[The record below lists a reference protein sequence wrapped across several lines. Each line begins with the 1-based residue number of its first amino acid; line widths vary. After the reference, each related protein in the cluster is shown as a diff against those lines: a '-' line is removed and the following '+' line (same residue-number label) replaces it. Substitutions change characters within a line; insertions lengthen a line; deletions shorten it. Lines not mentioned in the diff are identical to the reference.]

1 MLRVLSLNYEYPP
14 IGGGGGNAHKHLL
27 AELAQFYDLHITL
40 VTSTDKSDPYSE
52 RLARNVQGHFLPLP
66 KADLSYWK
74 RSEVIR
80 YLLTHYGF
88 LHSYLKQ
95 ISFDLCH
102 SFFGFP
108 TGLLAYHFSKKM
120 PYIVSVRGSDV
131 PGYNARFTADYTLLR
146 PLLKRIYRNSRQ
158 VVANSHGLKVL
169 FENQFPGIPSMII
182 PNGVDTELF
191 SPGNLLSKDEL
202 SIVTVA
208 RLIPRK
214 GIDVLLQACSV
225 IEKMGIPFQCHI
237 VGHGPEETNLKN
249 LASEL
254 NLTLK
259 VHFHGRLDKIQ
270 ISRLLP
276 KCDVFVLPS
285 YAEGMSNAA
294 LEAMASGLPLVLTE
308 TGGSLELINGNGE
321 IVPSGDA
328 MALANSINNLYFHPE
343 LLKEMASRSRKLA
356 EQMSW
361 RNVAQQYHDLYCR
374 TMGL

>member
-27 AELAQFYDLHITL
+27 SELSHFYDLQITL

-52 RLARNVQGHFLPLP
+52 RIARNVQGHFLPLP
-66 KADLSYWK
+66 KEDLSFWK
-74 RSEVIR
+74 RTEVIR

-102 SFFGFP
+102 AFFGFP
-108 TGLLAYHFSKKM
+108 AGLLAYHFSKKV

-131 PGYNARFTADYTLLR
+131 PGYNARFTADYVFLR
-146 PLLKRIYRNSRQ
+146 PLLKRIYQNSRQ
-158 VVANSHGLKVL
+158 VVANSHGLKTL
-169 FENQFPGIPSMII
+169 FENQFPGIPAMLI
-182 PNGVDTELF
+182 PNGVDTDMF
-191 SPGNLLSKDEL
+191 SPGGEQFKDDF

-214 GIDVLLQACSV
+214 GIDILLHACLV
-225 IEKMGIPFQCHI
+225 IEKWQIPFQCHI

-249 LASEL
+249 LTSEL
-254 NLTLK
+254 NLTSK
-259 VHFHGRLDKIQ
+259 VHFHGRMDKIQ

-276 KCDVFVLPS
+276 KCNVFVLPS

-294 LEAMASGLPLVLTE
+294 LEAMACGLPLILTE
-308 TGGSLELINGNGE
+308 TGGSMELINGNGE
-321 IVPSGDA
+321 IVPSGNV
-328 MALANSINNLYFHPE
+328 MALANSINNLFFHPE
-343 LLKEMASRSRKLA
+343 LLHEMASRSRKLA

-361 RNVAQQYHDLYCR
+361 HNVAQQYHDLFCQ